1 MAPAAHGPPPTVSW
15 RRAGMVVGNIRRAL
29 GLAWGL
35 DRGLVVRYVAT
46 SLSDALLPVF
56 VAYAGK
62 RIVDAVVFASQSP
75 SPRATGPALFWVGL
89 ELALFMGRHVGG
101 QYSGYLGSLLRARL
115 GAHVDALI
123 FEKGQRL
130 SIKHFE
136 DPDFMNVL
144 ERARKESGW
153 RPVEIITH
161 GFSLARHAVTL
172 AGFGVLLAQFSGW
185 AVVALALAALPFVAE
200 MRYAGEQ
207 YAIKQ
212 GRTSEERQSH
222 YLQSLLCSDWYAKEV
237 RLFGLG
243 PTLIARH
250 RAYADRFYEE
260 DRAFAARRGAAVS
273 LLGVASA
280 LVFYVIYGWIVARAV
295 AGALTLGAM
304 TLYLTAFRQ
313 GQASFQSMLSVLART
328 YEDNLY
334 VANLFDYLALPEDDA
349 TTPVFVEPETL
360 GQSPPEVRF
369 EGVSFSY
376 AGADAPS
383 LRDVTLTIGAG
394 ETIALVGP
402 NGAGKSTLVKLL
414 AGFYAPTSGRIVV
427 GGDDLATVDRAM
439 LRSRVG
445 IVFQDFVHYH
455 FTAADNVGL
464 GWVPSRGDRAAVER
478 AAQAARADEVIEAL
492 PGGYDAMLGRWF
504 DGEELSIGQW
514 QRVAL
519 ARAFMR
525 RSDVLILDEPTASI
539 DAEGEHEVFERFR
552 ALKANRTAVL
562 ITHRFGSVRMADRIV
577 VLDGGRVAEVGTHA
591 ELLARDGV
599 YARMYRLQA
608 EGYAEAAASG

>member
-1 MAPAAHGPPPTVSW
+1 
-15 RRAGMVVGNIRRAL
+15 MVVGNIRRAL

-35 DRGLVVRYVAT
+35 DRGLVTRYVLT
-46 SLSDALLPVF
+46 SFSDALLPVF
-56 VAYAGK
+56 VAYVGK
-62 RIVDAVVFASQSP
+62 RIVDEVVLASQSAG
-75 SPRATGPALFWVGL
+75 PRATGPALLWVAL
-89 ELALFMGRHVGG
+89 ELALFTGRHIGG
-101 QYSGYLGSLLRARL
+101 QYSGYLGSLLRAKL
-115 GAHVDALI
+115 GAHVDTLI
-123 FEKGQRL
+123 FEKAQRL

-161 GFSLARHAVTL
+161 GFALARHAVTL

-185 AVVALALAALPFVAE
+185 AVLALALAALPFVAE

-212 GRTSEERQSH
+212 GRTQDERQSY
-222 YLQSLLCSDWYAKEV
+222 YLQSLLTSDWYAKEV
-237 RLFGLG
+237 KLFGLG
-243 PTLIARH
+243 PTLITRYREYTA
-250 RAYADRFYEE
+250 RFYEQ
-260 DRAFAARRGAAVS
+260 DRSFAARRGMAVA
-273 LLGVASA
+273 LLGLASA

-304 TLYLTAFRQ
+304 TLYLTVFRQ
-313 GQASFQSMLSVLART
+313 GQQSFQSALSVLART

-334 VANLFDYLALPEDDA
+334 VANLFEYLGLPEDDA
-349 TTPVFVEPETL
+349 TPPVFVDPKTL
-360 GQSPPEVRF
+360 GESPPEVRF
-369 EGVSFSY
+369 ENVTFSY

-383 LRDVTLTIGAG
+383 LSDVTLTIRAG

-414 AGFYAPTSGRIVV
+414 AGFYAPTTGRIVV
-427 GGDDLATVDRAM
+427 GGEDVATLDRSV

-455 FTAADNVGL
+455 FSAADNVGL
-464 GWVPSRGDRAAVER
+464 GWIPDRDDRAAVER
-478 AAQAARADEVIEAL
+478 AAKAARADEVIEAL

-504 DGEELSIGQW
+504 GGEGLSVGQW

-525 RSDVLILDEPTASI
+525 RSDILILDEPTASI
-539 DAEGEHEVFERFR
+539 DAEGEHEVFERFA

-562 ITHRFGSVRMADRIV
+562 ITHRFGSVRLADRIV
-577 VLDGGRVAEVGTHA
+577 VLDEGRVAETGTHA
-591 ELLARDGV
+591 ELIAKDGV

-608 EGYAEAAASG
+608 EGYREAEA